1 VIELNQVSKRFG
13 TRARPTHALRD
24 VSVRIEP
31 ATITAFVGP
40 NGAGKSTL
48 FALILGFLRPTSGSV
63 RIDGEHPRDYV
74 RGSGATYV
82 PDRITL
88 PLDWRVHDTLI
99 AFARLD
105 GLGTRARAAA
115 SDALERFGLRDHAS
129 ARIDT
134 LSRGLMQRV
143 QLAQALLTERAVVV
157 LDEPAEG
164 LDPLWRIRLRAELGA
179 LRARGAAVLLAS
191 HDLAEVE
198 RTADRTVLL
207 DRGRVVE
214 VLEPTPAGS
223 AGTWRLELAAPS
235 SAVTD
240 LFPGAAIVVE
250 GRPVYRVEAADAAE
264 LSARLAALLATGATL
279 HAVQPETPHRLED
292 RVRRV
297 LGPDDT

>member
-1 VIELNQVSKRFG
+1 M
-13 TRARPTHALRD
+13 HALRD
-24 VSVRIEP
+24 ISVRIEP

-63 RIDGEHPRDYV
+63 RIDGERPRDYV
-74 RGSGATYV
+74 RADGAAYL

-88 PLDWRVHDTLI
+88 PLDWRVREALV

-105 GLGTRARAAA
+105 RVANARAAA
-115 SDALERFGLRDHAS
+115 DHALERFGLRDYAS
-129 ARIDT
+129 ARIGT

-143 QLAQALLTERAVVV
+143 QLAQALLAERAVVV

-164 LDPLWRIRLRAELGA
+164 LDPLWRIRLRGEIEA

-198 RTADRTVLL
+198 RAADRTVLL
-207 DRGRVVE
+207 DRGRIVE
-214 VLEPTPAGS
+214 VLEPSGAAAPGA
-223 AGTWRLELAAPS
+223 WRIDLAAPS
-235 SAVTD
+235 SAVAD
-240 LFPGAAIVVE
+240 VFPGAALLGE
-250 GRPVYRVEAADAAE
+250 DGAAWRVEAADAAE

-279 HAVQPETPHRLED
+279 RAVLPETPERLEE
-292 RVRRV
+292 RVRRA
-297 LGPDDT
+297 LGSDDT